1 MTTQQITERIQK
13 ANEKIEKKQG
23 TIAKKQAL
31 LAKKQDGVE
40 MMKANPDKY
49 TSDNIYW
56 TECDIRHLTEDIARL
71 EKEIPEIRKTVE
83 KYEKQLAGEIEKE
96 ALLTREMPEEFR
108 TLKDELVNRWDKFDI
123 ERKARLEKAYKE
135 LGYYEFCQKY
145 EGAGY
150 ELIHTTEE
158 DLHKKNNRDA
168 EYFIIDLYNR
178 VKDITGQVTNWEGI
192 HLTFGNSFPVLEG
205 TVQGKE
211 GKARVETVEAGG
223 WNIQRLHI
231 RTLVHSI

>member
-1 MTTQQITERIQK
+1 MTQAQITERINK

-31 LAKKQDGVE
+31 IAKKQSAVE
-40 MMKANPDKY
+40 MMKASDKY
-49 TSDNIYW
+49 TTDNIYW
-56 TECDIRHLTEDIARL
+56 TECDIRHLTEDIERL

-96 ALLTREMPEEFR
+96 ALLTKTMPEEFR
-108 TLKDELVNRWDKFDI
+108 TLKDTLVERWDAFDL
-123 ERKARLEKAYKE
+123 ERKERLAKAYEE
-135 LGYYEFCQKY
+135 LGYREFCRKYKYSSYEFLRTPF
-145 EGAGY
+145 ED
-150 ELIHTTEE
+150 IH
-158 DLHKKNNRDA
+158 KANNKDA
-168 EYFIIDLYNR
+168 EIFIIDLYNR
-178 VKDITGQVTNWEGI
+178 VKDITGEVTNWEGI
-192 HLTFGNSFPVLEG
+192 RLTMGNSFPVLEG
-205 TVQGKE
+205 MVQGKE

>member
-31 LAKKQDGVE
+31 IAKKQSAVE
-40 MMKANPDKY
+40 MMMASDKY
-49 TSDNIYW
+49 TTDNIYW
-56 TECDIRHLTEDIARL
+56 TECDIRHLIEDIERL

-96 ALLTREMPEEFR
+96 ALLTKTMPEEFR
-108 TLKDELVNRWDKFDI
+108 TLKNTLVEKWDAFDL
-123 ERKARLEKAYKE
+123 ERKEFFRKKSEEMEYREFIRQYKYSAYD
-135 LGYYEFCQKY
+135 L
-145 EGAGY
+145 AW
-150 ELIHTTEE
+150 HTSTEE
-158 DLHKKNNRDA
+158 IHKKNEKDA

-178 VKDITGQVTNWEGI
+178 VKDITGEVTNWEGI
-192 HLTFGNSFPVLEG
+192 RLTMGNSFPVLEG
-205 TVQGKE
+205 MVQGKE
-211 GKARVETVEAGG
+211 GKARVETILAGG
-223 WNIQRLHI
+223 YNIQRLHI

>member
-31 LAKKQDGVE
+31 IAKKQSAVE
-40 MMKANPDKY
+40 MMKASDKY
-49 TSDNIYW
+49 TADNIFW

-96 ALLTREMPEEFR
+96 ALITKVMPEEFR
-108 TLKDELVNRWDKFDI
+108 ALKEELVTRWDAFDI
-123 ERKARLEKAYKE
+123 ERRARLKE
-135 LGYYEFCQKY
+135 EYNTLGYTEFCRKY
-145 EGAGY
+145 KYAGY
-150 ELIHTTEE
+150 ELIHTSNE
-158 DLHKKNNRDA
+158 DINKKNNRDA

-178 VKDITGQVTNWEGI
+178 VKNITGEVTNWKNI
-192 HLTFGNSFPVLEG
+192 RLTYGNTFPVLEG
-205 TVQGKE
+205 QVEGKE
-211 GKARVETVEAGG
+211 GIARVETIYAGG
-223 WNIQRLHI
+223 YNIQRLHI

>member
-31 LAKKQDGVE
+31 IAKKQSAVE
-40 MMKANPDKY
+40 MMKANDKY
-49 TSDNIYW
+49 TADNIYW
-56 TECDIRHLTEDIARL
+56 TECDIRHLTEDIERL

-96 ALLTREMPEEFR
+96 ALLTKTMPEEFR
-108 TLKDELVNRWDKFDI
+108 TLKDTLVERWDAFDL
-123 ERKARLEKAYKE
+123 ERKEFFRKKSEEMEYREFIRQYKYSAYD
-135 LGYYEFCQKY
+135 L
-145 EGAGY
+145 AW
-150 ELIHTTEE
+150 HTSTEE
-158 DLHKKNNRDA
+158 IHKKNEKDA

-178 VKDITGQVTNWEGI
+178 VKGITGEVTNWKGI
-192 HLTFGNSFPVLEG
+192 RLTMGNSFPVLEG
-205 TVQGKE
+205 QVEGKE
-211 GKARVETVEAGG
+211 GVAIVETILAGG
-223 WNIQRLHI
+223 YNIQRLHI